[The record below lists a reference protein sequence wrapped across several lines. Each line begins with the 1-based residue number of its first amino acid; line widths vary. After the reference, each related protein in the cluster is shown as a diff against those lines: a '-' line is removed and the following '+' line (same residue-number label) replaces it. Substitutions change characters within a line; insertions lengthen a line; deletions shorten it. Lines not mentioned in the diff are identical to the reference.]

1 MVRYAIVT
9 GADRGVG
16 LARVRRL
23 LMDGYHVFAGRYME
37 ALSDFD
43 DLKKQYKDQLQ
54 VMKHISEKMKA
65 L

>member
-1 MVRYAIVT
+1 MVWCAIVT

-16 LARVRRL
+16 LALVRRL

-37 ALSDFD
+37 ALSDSD
-43 DLKKQYKDQLQ
+43 DLQKQYKDQLQ
-54 VMKHISEKMKA
+54 VMKLISEEMKA